1 VRVGRRRLVII
12 GLDVLAAVLA
22 VLAASIGHFG
32 GLSAQLAGIR
42 VSARTPGRALVAL
55 GAVLLLR
62 LFLDRRTGPLGLARA
77 AWLRLLPPPG
87 SDPFLVPPPPG
98 GLRRAVYAGLGLAL
112 ALGVLLHDQLGQMS
126 SVPDPGDPLFSMWRI
141 GWVTHQI
148 VRDPAR
154 LFDANIFHPEPLTL
168 TFSDPMILTALLSA
182 PLLALGVHP
191 AVAYNVVFL
200 LALWLSGV
208 AAYLLVERLTGS
220 ARAAFVAGLTY
231 ACASFRFDHYSHL
244 EIQMTCWMPLGL
256 LALHHFL
263 STGRSAFA
271 ASPLRRGKWGY
282 AIAFGLAAVA
292 QLYSSM
298 YFAVFFLLYVAIVG
312 GSLLVLH
319 RPPIRPLVL
328 PIAAAAA
335 LAALLA
341 IPLARPFLAA
351 QPAKGDR
358 GPTEVTYYSAEPAD
372 YLRANRFS
380 ALWKDRLAGAMPERA
395 LFPGAAPLA
404 LGALGLV
411 PPLGTAQLAY
421 AAGLLL
427 SFDGTLGLKG
437 LTYPY
442 LYRWFAPIR
451 GLRVPARFVAIVSLT
466 LSILAGFGARQ
477 LLRRCGSQ
485 VSAHTVFAGLVGL
498 VVADAWP
505 ALTLQPVFDPPP
517 IYETLK
523 DTPGAIVAEF
533 PVPYDE
539 IDNIPYM
546 YFSLWHRARLVNGYS
561 GFIPQ
566 SYAEYVKDVANFPDA
581 AAMDAFRRHGVTHVT
596 VNCGL
601 GLPGCDALQARAK
614 QSATLKLVVETVW
627 RGQLVDLFV
636 VGR

>member
-1 VRVGRRRLVII
+1 MRVGRRLLVII

-22 VLAASIGHFG
+22 VLSAAIGHFG

-42 VSARTPGRALVAL
+42 VSARTPARALVAL

-87 SDPFLVPPPPG
+87 SDPFLAPPSPG
-98 GLRRAVYAGLGLAL
+98 GLRRAAYAGLGMAL

-126 SVPDPGDPLFSMWRI
+126 SVPDPGDPLFSMWRV

-148 VRDPAR
+148 VRDPAH
-154 LFDANIFHPEPLTL
+154 LFDANIFYPEPLTL

-200 LALWLSGV
+200 LAFWLSGV

-220 ARAAFVAGLTY
+220 APAAFVAGLTY

-244 EIQMTCWMPLGL
+244 EIQMTWWTPLGL

-263 STGRSAFA
+263 STG
-271 ASPLRRGKWGY
+271 KWGY
-282 AIAFGLAAVA
+282 AIACGLAAVA

-312 GSLLVLH
+312 GSLLILH
-319 RPPIRPLVL
+319 RPPIRRLLP
-328 PIAAAAA
+328 PIAAASA
-335 LAALLA
+335 LAAVLA
-341 IPLARPFLAA
+341 TPLARPFLAA
-351 QPAKGDR
+351 QPAKGER

-372 YLRANRFS
+372 YVRANRFS
-380 ALWKDRLAGAMPERA
+380 ALWKDRLSGAMPERA

-404 LGALGLV
+404 LGILGLV

-421 AAGLLL
+421 AAGLLV
-427 SFDGTLGLKG
+427 SFDGSMGLKG
-437 LTYPY
+437 LIYPY

-451 GLRVPARFVAIVSLT
+451 GLRVPARFVAVVSLT
-466 LSILAGFGARQ
+466 LSIFAGFGARY
-477 LLRRCGSQ
+477 LLRRCASR
-485 VSAHTVFAGLVGL
+485 ARTHMVFAGLVGL

-505 ALTLQPVFDPPP
+505 ALSLKPVFDEPPP
-517 IYETLK
+517 IYDVLK
-523 DTPGAIVAEF
+523 NTPGAILAEF

-546 YFSLWHRARLVNGYS
+546 YFSLWHWAPLVNGYS
-561 GFIPQ
+561 GFIPK
-566 SYAEYVKDVANFPDA
+566 SYADFVKDVATFPDA
-581 AAMDAFRRHGVTHVT
+581 GAMAALRRRGVTHVT

-601 GLPGCDALQARAK
+601 GYAGCDALQALAK
-614 QSATLKLVVETVW
+614 QSPALRLVAETQW
-627 RGQLVDLFV
+627 RGQPVDLYL